1 LALASFFAEA
11 CAPADALAGELVLF
25 AALRLLVGC
34 GLVALGD
41 SLLRPACA
49 PVCRLGDEA
58 RGCAAIGCA

>member
-1 LALASFFAEA
+1 LASFFAAA

-41 SLLRPACA
+41 SWRQPACA
-49 PVCRLGDEA
+49 PDCRVGNEA
-58 RGCAAIGCA
+58 RGCAVIGGA